1 MMDEQRDR
9 LAVAQEAEMIL
20 KSAVFQ
26 DAVRQLRSDAIEVM
40 LHASGVDAVL
50 TMTENRNLVNAI
62 DGMVRRIEM
71 QMKMAQRD
79 MKPRVIGA

>member
-1 MMDEQRDR
+1 MDDQRDR

-40 LHASGVDAVL
+40 LHASGPDAAL
-50 TMTENRNLVNAI
+50 TMTENKNLVNAI

-79 MKPRVIGA
+79 MKPRIVGA